1 MQEPLGKTGQDYRG
15 TEQAE
20 MCKTRGQ
27 PAGSEDPQPSALEE
41 KTKGFPMSFRWCRV
55 RDPVVRSKG
64 KLPGQ
69 PQISGPTLPRSD
81 LGPGGK
87 ACLQSR
93 CGWGC
98 GQPAERSQSQIPRQ
112 KGERDTGAGRGEG
125 GWGGILVSGP
135 THIAT
140 RWCPRAALCQGGP
153 HCLRPCDLGSS
164 WHGSSPAPKVSGGPG
179 IQQGL
184 GLRIQSFCP
193 SLATSQV

>member
-20 MCKTRGQ
+20 MCKTRVQ
-27 PAGSEDPQPSALEE
+27 PAGSEDPQPSALEG
-41 KTKGFPMSFRWCRV
+41 KTKGFPMSSRWHRV

-98 GQPAERSQSQIPRQ
+98 GQPAERSLCQIPRQ
-112 KGERDTGAGRGEG
+112 KGERDTGTGRGEG
-125 GWGGILVSGP
+125 AVGWNPSFRAYPHRHQVVPESR
-135 THIAT
+135 TV
-140 RWCPRAALCQGGP
+140 PRGP
-153 HCLRPCDLGSS
+153 HCLRLCDLGSS